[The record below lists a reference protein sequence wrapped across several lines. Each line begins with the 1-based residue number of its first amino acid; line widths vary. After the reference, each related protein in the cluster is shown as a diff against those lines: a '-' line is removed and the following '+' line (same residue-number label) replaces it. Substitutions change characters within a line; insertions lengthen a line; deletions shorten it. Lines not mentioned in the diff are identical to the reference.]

1 MLQRHEPEQSQQ
13 YYLYQDKEDEKTS
26 SWHAAAAVPSYN
38 TVQDST
44 FFPSVSKTG
53 RNRDQ
58 PKEQE
63 ENQHQQRVDNDLTVA
78 PNHIKAISILG
89 ERNSGTTWM
98 YE

>member
-1 MLQRHEPEQSQQ
+1 MLQRHEPQQSQQ

-26 SWHAAAAVPSYN
+26 SWHAAAVPSYN

-53 RNRDQ
+53 RNRDR

-63 ENQHQQRVDNDLTVA
+63 ESQHQQHVDHDLTVA